1 MKLNKICLTVL
12 LALTLGACQHGGSSS
27 TSTSAGDST
36 SSGSQDV
43 IATAIA
49 LNKTQTSILKKSSET
64 LTVAFTP
71 SDTTNKEITWSS
83 SDDTVAS
90 VTNGVVTANK
100 VGTATITATSVSN
113 TQATASCQ
121 VTVTES
127 VVLSGIDEKHEFTVY
142 TANKN
147 NSETNDNGFYDH
159 AQTYKVGDDNP
170 FNVKPDLR
178 VVDAVTYQPVSASDW
193 EYDFTISAT
202 TDGQTAG
209 NQYFSVVDARNCD
222 VQFTEAAV
230 GKTFTISVAPGGVN
244 ETRAASLTKSIT
256 VEVIDGYNV
265 YDAKELGYF
274 DTRAA
279 NDTIDNHIMEGDVTW
294 QCKWTEFKTANNLK
308 NNYSPAALI
317 LQKDIAV
324 TANDIPANFFYTAA
338 EAASLNDNKSAGSL
352 RDWMYIY
359 ERTTA
364 GNITIDGNYFSLD
377 FSAIPLIKR
386 ERFKTTDIGAV
397 VGHASIFKLI
407 AGGDI
412 IVRNVNMTGNAK
424 NATTDGD
431 KIYGGGVMFVK
442 GAGAETFKVYNVIA
456 TKFFITFMGESPYLE
471 NYPFTKFDLDKVK
484 CFNNYN
490 SFMYNWGSTIT
501 AKDSLF
507 RSCGGPVIIQ
517 DHTGTDTYEN
527 NEGTEVYG
535 NPPTTN
541 FIDCTIKNYV
551 TGFEA
556 WFQQFNATALVGLI
570 KSASDLLFATGFT
583 KSFVVNEKG
592 EGKIFKMMGD
602 QNSYF
607 NFIVLN
613 KSGESEGITT
623 VPACGT
629 VNIVESGKTVEF
641 DYNQPAFDPV
651 FKGYAQ
657 LQAAQAAGDEAAA
670 AAAQQAIAAALTAKG
685 YVLAEDG
692 SNFSTVLQMYLTTK
706 GISHGV
712 LRQVNSLGSA
722 VFDFGDATL
731 GTDLLAYDGQNEF
744 LQSTMTLAASQV
756 EQYAPTAD
764 QLAALPNY
772 VTLYYGGMALVF
784 GASDYVF

>member
-1 MKLNKICLTVL
+1 MKFNKIGLVCLLVF
-12 LALTLGACQHGGSSS
+12 ALGACQQHGGSSS
-27 TSTSAGDST
+27 STGTSTSSEPV
-36 SSGSQDV
+36 DV
-43 IATAIA
+43 IATAID
-49 LNKTQTSILKKSSET
+49 LNKTQTSIRKGSNET
-64 LTVAFTP
+64 LTVTFTP
-71 SDTTNKEITWSS
+71 ENTTNKDVNWATSNATI
-83 SDDTVAS
+83 AS
-90 VTNGVVTANK
+90 VANGVVTANK
-100 VGTATITATSVSN
+100 AGTATITATSVSN
-113 TQATASCQ
+113 PQLSATCQ
-121 VTVTES
+121 VTVADN
-127 VVLSGIDEKHEFTVY
+127 VVLSGVDEKHEFTVY
-142 TANKN
+142 NTNKT
-147 NSETNDNGFYDH
+147 NSEANDNGFYDH

-170 FNVKPDLR
+170 FNVKPVLR
-178 VVDAVTYQPVSASDW
+178 VVDDVTFQPVSASDW
-193 EYDFTISAT
+193 DYDFVISAT
-202 TDGQTAG
+202 TDGQPAG
-209 NQYFSVVDARNCD
+209 SQYFSVVDARDCD

-230 GKTFTISVAPGGVN
+230 GKTFTISVAPGGVS

-256 VEVIDGYNV
+256 VDVIDGYNV

-294 QCKWTEFKTANNLK
+294 QCKWTEFKTANGMK
-308 NNYSPAALI
+308 NNYTPAALI
-317 LQKDIAV
+317 LQEDITV
-324 TANDIPANFFYTAA
+324 TTNDLPANFFYTAA
-338 EAASLNDNKSAGSL
+338 EAAALNDTKAAGSL

-364 GNITIDGNYFSLD
+364 GDITIDGNYFSLD
-377 FSAIPLIKR
+377 FSNIPLIKR
-386 ERFKTTDIGAV
+386 ERFKTTDVGAV
-397 VGHASIFKLI
+397 VGHASIFKVI

-412 IVRNVNMTGNAK
+412 LVRNVNMTGNAK
-424 NATTDGD
+424 NATDDAD

-442 GAGAETFKVYNVIA
+442 GSGAETFKAYNTIA
-456 TKFFITFMGESPYLE
+456 TKFFITFMGESPYIVG
-471 NYPFTKFDLDKVK
+471 NPFTKFDLDKVK

-527 NEGTEVYG
+527 ATGSEVYG

-556 WFQQFNATALVGLI
+556 WFQQFNATTMVGLI
-570 KSASDLLFATGFT
+570 KSASDLLYATGFT
-583 KSFVVNEKG
+583 KSFVINDKG
-592 EGKIFKMMGD
+592 EGKVYAMMD
-602 QNSYF
+602 QQSSYF

-629 VNIVESGKTVEF
+629 VNIIEADKTTEF
-641 DYNQPAFDPV
+641 DYNQPAFDLV
-651 FKGYAQ
+651 FQGYAK
-657 LQAAQAAGDEAAA
+657 LQAAQAAGDAD
-670 AAAQQAIAAALTAKG
+670 AAQAAQMEIAAALMAKG
-685 YVLAEDG
+685 YTIAADG
-692 SNFSTVLQMYLTTK
+692 SNFSEVLSMYLTTK

-712 LRQVNSLGSA
+712 LRQVNSAGSA

-731 GTDLLAYDGQNEF
+731 GTDLLAYDGQNNF
-744 LQSTMTLAASQV
+744 LQSTMTLAGGVV
-756 EQYAPTAD
+756 EKYTPTAD

-784 GASDYVF
+784 GAYNYVL